1 MPASGPTSLDE
12 AADGLRK
19 RFDAEP
25 ASGLHVAYRFELT
38 GGGGGTLGV
47 RVDEGRLDVAA
58 YAIAKPDVVLR
69 LSADDFFGVLTGRE
83 NADMLFMS
91 GRLEIEGDHALA
103 LKLRQLFR
111 APA

>member
-1 MPASGPTSLDE
+1 MPASSLDE
-12 AADGLRK
+12 AAGWLRK

-25 ASGLHVAYRFELT
+25 ASGLHVAYAFEL
-38 GGGGGTLGV
+38 GGRGGGTLGV
-47 RVDEGRLDVAA
+47 RVDDGRLEVVAGA
-58 YAIAKPDVVLR
+58 VARPDVVLR
-69 LSADDFFGVLTGRE
+69 LSAADFLAVLAGRE